1 MYVYFCVLNLF
12 ISQGR
17 LITEFYWIM
26 MISYKEILEKQ
37 QITLFVASLYVCIFL
52 RFKFIY

>member
-26 MISYKEILEKQ
+26 ISYKEILGKQ
-37 QITLFVASLYVCIFL
+37 QITLFVASLLHYKL
-52 RFKFIY
+52 L